1 MVEAICVTFNLLPAQ
16 TDQHFLKNV
25 EPMSLLIQVNQP
37 YLETDR
43 QRGKE
48 GKLLKP
54 RKAHLRTKRHR

>member
-1 MVEAICVTFNLLPAQ
+1 MVEAICVTFNLLPQ

-37 YLETDR
+37 YLETDG

-54 RKAHLRTKRHR
+54 WKAHLRTKRHQ